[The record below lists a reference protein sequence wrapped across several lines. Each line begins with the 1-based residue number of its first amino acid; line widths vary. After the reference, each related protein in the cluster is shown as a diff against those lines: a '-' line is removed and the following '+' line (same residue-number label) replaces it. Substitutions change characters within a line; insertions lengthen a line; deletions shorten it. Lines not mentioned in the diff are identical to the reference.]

1 MKRIILALSILTV
14 ILAGCKKH
22 DNQGDASSGDGVI
35 GTWQSVAVLNDIGN
49 GKTPWRDLPAKD
61 RTLIYL
67 YANGTA
73 KGLNDYKSY
82 TLEDEGRIIFTKA
95 DNSKI
100 SLIYTLANNKEMI
113 MTQGACIEACLIRY
127 IKVK

>member
-1 MKRIILALSILTV
+1 MKRIILALSIFTV
-14 ILAGCKKH
+14 IISGCKKN
-22 DNQGDASSGDGVI
+22 DNHGDAPSGEGVI

-61 RTLIYL
+61 RTQIYL

-82 TLEDEGRIIFTKA
+82 KLEDQGRITFTKT

-100 SLIYTLANNKEMI
+100 TLIYTVNTKEMT
-113 MTQGACIEACLIRY
+113 MTQGACIEACLIKY
-127 IKVK
+127 VKVN